1 MKNTTFCTGE
11 NSLASVAPPKYN
23 PPVPMELKRAQESL
37 KAAEVCLREG
47 LVNSAA
53 SRAYYAMFQ
62 AAQCALEAQG
72 IVRSE
77 WSHKSLHSSFNQQLI
92 HQRKVYP
99 RVFRDYLTSALAV
112 RQAADY
118 GEGGISDKIA
128 RRQVR
133 RASGFL
139 QTTEEVIGSEK
150 STQR

>member
-1 MKNTTFCTGE
+1 
-11 NSLASVAPPKYN
+11 
-23 PPVPMELKRAQESL
+23 MELKRALESL

-72 IVRSE
+72 IVRPE

-92 HQRKVYP
+92 HQKKVFP
-99 RVFRDYLTSALAV
+99 RVFRDYLTSALTV

-118 GEGGISDKIA
+118 GEGGISGKIA
-128 RRQVR
+128 QRQVR
-133 RASGFL
+133 RALAFVKA
-139 QTTEEVIGSEK
+139 TEEVITSEK
-150 STQR
+150 

>member
-1 MKNTTFCTGE
+1 
-11 NSLASVAPPKYN
+11 
-23 PPVPMELKRAQESL
+23 MELKRALESV
-37 KAAEVCLREG
+37 KSAEVCLREG

-62 AAQCALEAQG
+62 AAQSALEAQG
-72 IVRSE
+72 IARPE
-77 WSHKSLHSSFNQQLI
+77 WSHRSLHSSYNQQMI

-99 RVFRDYLTSALAV
+99 RVFRDYLTSALTV

-133 RASGFL
+133 RALGFVKA
-139 QTTEEVIGSEK
+139 TVEVITSGRS
-150 STQR
+150 S